1 MPFPP
6 YFSYFRNRTLL
17 PYVPATDQNNKPMK
31 TSKLALLLLILT
43 FISCMEDQQLSGLDK
58 GPAPVGIWSHI
69 SYQDNSLILEKGPKL
84 QDNTYGYRFLSN
96 GKLIHR
102 ANSGFCGTPPIA
114 TSDFEGTW
122 QRDGDIIRLEAGF
135 WGGTQIQEWK
145 ILSDAGNS
153 LQVEVISSELEMK
166 Q

>member
-1 MPFPP
+1 
-6 YFSYFRNRTLL
+6 
-17 PYVPATDQNNKPMK
+17 MK
-31 TSKLALLLLILT
+31 TTVFALLLITLPL
-43 FISCMEDQQLSGLDK
+43 ISCMEDQRLSELDK

-69 SYQDNSLILEKGPKL
+69 TYQDNSLILEKSHKL
-84 QDNTYGYRFLSN
+84 EDNTYGYRFLSN

-102 ANSGFCGTPPIA
+102 ANSGFCGTPPIV

-122 QRDGDIIRLEAGF
+122 ERDGDIIRLEAGF

-145 ILSDAGNS
+145 ILSDAGNT
-153 LQVEVISSELEMK
+153 LQVEVVSSELEMN

>member
-1 MPFPP
+1 
-6 YFSYFRNRTLL
+6 
-17 PYVPATDQNNKPMK
+17 MK
-31 TSKLALLLLILT
+31 TSVCALLLITLA
-43 FISCMEDQQLSGLDK
+43 FGSCMEDHQLSELDK

-69 SYQDNSLILEKGPKL
+69 AYQENDLILEKGQKL
-84 QDNTYGYRFLSN
+84 EDNTYGYRFFSN

-114 TSDFEGTW
+114 TSDYEGTW

-145 ILSDAGNS
+145 ILSDTGTR
-153 LQVEVISSELEMK
+153 LQVEVINSELEMK
-166 Q
+166 P

>member
-1 MPFPP
+1 
-6 YFSYFRNRTLL
+6 
-17 PYVPATDQNNKPMK
+17 MK
-31 TSKLALLLLILT
+31 TPVFALLLIALT
-43 FISCMEDQQLSGLDK
+43 FVSCMEDPQRSALDK
-58 GPAPVGIWSHI
+58 GPAPVGIWSNI

-122 QRDGDIIRLEAGF
+122 KRDGDIIRLEAGF
-135 WGGTQIQEWK
+135 WGGTQVQEWK
-145 ILSDAGNS
+145 ILSDTGKT
-153 LQVEVISSELEMK
+153 LQVEVISSELEMT

>member
-1 MPFPP
+1 
-6 YFSYFRNRTLL
+6 
-17 PYVPATDQNNKPMK
+17 MK
-31 TSKLALLLLILT
+31 TTVFALLLITLPL
-43 FISCMEDQQLSGLDK
+43 ISCMEDQRLSELDK

-69 SYQDNSLILEKGPKL
+69 TYQDNSLILEKGHKL
-84 QDNTYGYRFLSN
+84 EDNTYGYRFLSN

-102 ANSGFCGTPPIA
+102 ANSGFCGTPPIV

-122 QRDGDIIRLEAGF
+122 ERDGDIIRLEAGF

-145 ILSDAGNS
+145 ILSDAGNT
-153 LQVEVISSELEMK
+153 LQVEVVISELEMT